1 MTELWQ
7 RFVSGETAISGLDPV
22 IHRSWLRC
30 REKKVN
36 FLLIENNHILPI
48 PDLRERREMNGDLLR
63 AARPVIPYLLSYL
76 KNRDYIVL
84 LCDSEGYILESLGDP
99 PFMGKAERVYLS
111 PGANWKEE
119 FKGTNAIGTALA
131 EQRPVRVLGQE
142 HFVRE
147 NHFLNCWAGPIRN
160 SRGEIAGIL
169 DISGQHGGRDEG
181 LIELVMM
188 GIKMIEQNLLLAELS
203 QEAMFY
209 REGFEHVSSLLRE
222 GLITINKDGLI
233 TSINRAG
240 ENMLGVKKEEII
252 GRYVFEVFKRGGGTV
267 FTGKTAFLEE
277 KTPAAFS
284 SMRTVTGNDGRLA
297 GMLATLQPEQ
307 PAELK
312 WIGRSPLSEEVL
324 QKTRKAALTD
334 STVLITGESGTG
346 KEVIARLLHNYS
358 KRKNGPFVP
367 VNCASIPAGLI
378 ESELFGYVE
387 GAFTGARRKGQPG
400 KFEQADG
407 GTIFLDEIGDMPP
420 AVQSALLRVLQERE
434 VCRLGETRQRKV
446 NVRVIAATNQDL
458 RELVQKGH
466 FRMDLYYRLK
476 VISIHVPPLRE
487 RPEDILD
494 LVPYFLESACKA
506 AGRPIPDVP
515 AEVYECLLAYHWPGN
530 VRELQNCLESM
541 VAMAEGP
548 TLTLEDLPGEIRES
562 SAGQDDASS
571 SLMDEK
577 TRQAILTALS
587 QTKGKIAPAARIL
600 GMARSTLYRK
610 MAELNIRY

>member
-1 MTELWQ
+1 MTEIWH
-7 RFVSGETAISGLDPV
+7 RFVSGETAINGLDPV

-36 FLLIENNHILPI
+36 FMLIENNHILPI
-48 PDLRERREMNGDLLR
+48 PALRERREGNEDLLR
-63 AARPVIPYLLSYL
+63 AARPVIPYLLRSL

-99 PFMGKAERVYLS
+99 PFMGKAEQVCLS

-119 FKGTNAIGTALA
+119 VKGTNAIGTALA

-160 SRGEIAGIL
+160 PRGEIVGIL
-169 DISGQHGGRDEG
+169 DVSGQHGNRDEG

-188 GIKMIEQNLLLAELS
+188 GIKMIEQNMLLAELS
-203 QEAMFY
+203 LDNMFY
-209 REGFEHVSSLLRE
+209 REGLERVSGLLRE
-222 GLITINKDGLI
+222 GLITIDKDGLV

-240 ENMLGVKKEEII
+240 ENVLGVKKEEVI
-252 GRYVFEVFKRGGGTV
+252 GKHAAEVFKRGGIFFAGQAMPLT
-267 FTGKTAFLEE
+267 E
-277 KTPAAFS
+277 KTPSVFS
-284 SMRTVTGNDGRLA
+284 SLCTMTGDDGRLV
-297 GMLATLQPEQ
+297 GMLATLQPGQ
-307 PAELK
+307 PSK
-312 WIGRSPLSEEVL
+312 VQWVGKSTLSEKVL

-334 STVLITGESGTG
+334 ATVLISGESGTG
-346 KEVIARLLHNYS
+346 KEIIARMLHEQS
-358 KRKNGPFVP
+358 ARKEGPFVP

-378 ESELFGYVE
+378 ESELFGYVD
-387 GAFTGARRKGQPG
+387 GAFTGARRKGQSG

-420 AVQSALLRVLQERE
+420 AVQAALLRVLQERE
-434 VCRLGETRQRKV
+434 VCRLGDTRQRKIDI
-446 NVRVIAATNQDL
+446 RVIAATNQNL
-458 RELVQKGH
+458 KELVQKGL

-476 VISIHVPPLRE
+476 VISINVPPLRE

-494 LVPYFLESACKA
+494 LVPYFLETACKA
-506 AGRPIPDVP
+506 AGQPIPGIS
-515 AEVYECLLAYHWPGN
+515 AEVYDRLFSYHWPGN
-530 VRELQNCLESM
+530 VRELQNCVESM

-548 TLTLEDLPGEIRES
+548 VLTLDDLPWEIREGCDNYNTS
-562 SAGQDDASS
+562 SS

-587 QTKGKIAPAARIL
+587 QTKGKVAPAARIL

-610 MAELNIRY
+610 MAELNIR